1 MLYTSAVSPAISV
14 APLAAPATGGVTL
27 HVDITASG
35 GTVSQ
40 ATLNFPAAA
49 TLPLTFVY
57 TAGSVIGSS
66 YELVFSVTGV
76 DDNHYLSPANFSIT
90 ILARTTFNFNVSTLS
105 LYAATTSSVI
115 GITPGQAPATGGVSL
130 QINTA
135 SSGGTTSLAQLDFP
149 AALTLPLT
157 FTYTAGQTLGS
168 SYTLSFTVIGVDAD
182 HYYTPSPITITLIPS
197 YFTFSPASDTLYTSA
212 LSSNISVTPSHA
224 PFTGGIL

>member
-1 MLYTSAVSPAISV
+1 MVCL
-14 APLAAPATGGVTL
+14 
-27 HVDITASG
+27 
-35 GTVSQ
+35 
-40 ATLNFPAAA
+40 
-49 TLPLTFVY
+49 
-57 TAGSVIGSS
+57 
-66 YELVFSVTGV
+66 
-76 DDNHYLSPANFSIT
+76 
-90 ILARTTFNFNVSTLS
+90 
-105 LYAATTSSVI
+105 
-115 GITPGQAPATGGVSL
+115 L

-224 PFTGGIL
+224 PFTGGVSLSLINVNTSAGTFSSASLIFAAASTNPQVWDYIAPATSGVYIMTSQPQALMLHTIVSPVISHSLC

>member
-1 MLYTSAVSPAISV
+1 MTFTVTGSDAAHYSQPSDFTFTVLGRSSFSFNVSSLVLYTSAVSPAISV

-76 DDNHYLSPANFSIT
+76 DDNHYYTPANFSIT
-90 ILARTTFNFNVSTLS
+90 ILARTTFNFNV
-105 LYAATTSSVI
+105 
-115 GITPGQAPATGGVSL
+115 
-130 QINTA
+130 
-135 SSGGTTSLAQLDFP
+135 
-149 AALTLPLT
+149 
-157 FTYTAGQTLGS
+157 
-168 SYTLSFTVIGVDAD
+168 
-182 HYYTPSPITITLIPS
+182 
-197 YFTFSPASDTLYTSA
+197 
-212 LSSNISVTPSHA
+212 
-224 PFTGGIL
+224 IL